1 VNFGIG
7 LSALRASQL
16 AINTISNNLA
26 NASTEGYH
34 RQESVNETRRSQR
47 IGDHLIGSG
56 VNVAEIRRHRDLVA
70 ERAVTNVTA
79 DVYRVEQSLSIESR
93 IELLLSPGE
102 GSIQNTLNGM
112 FDGFS
117 RLSANPGDVTLR
129 ESIFFE
135 ASNLAARLRETSGEL
150 LDMKNGIKQQVD
162 VEIDEL
168 NLEIKEL
175 VDIQNRIRTTTDR
188 QLPSDLLDRRDQLIN
203 QIAERVDVQRFESA
217 QDPLGVA
224 LAGNSVILGVAE
236 FRFEAVT
243 NSDGEIQI
251 QLENGDRALPIAGGR
266 VAALLEANNG
276 FIDGFSD
283 QLDQFAG
290 ELIQH
295 VDQLHAKGVGI
306 DGPFDVL
313 RGTRSVT
320 DSGQPLSRSAAFDVT
335 AGELFVTVTSE
346 SGERR
351 TTGIAIDP
359 RTDSL
364 EDVANKLSGID
375 NVQAIVDSETGKLTV
390 IAGAGFQFD
399 FTGQLE
405 TEPDLGQYSGTAI
418 PGISGHYEGSEN
430 ETLTVVAVD
439 SGDVG
444 KTAGLALQLQNASG
458 DVLDEFDVGDGYVA
472 GSDISIGEGVSISLG
487 VGSIVSGDRF
497 DVQQVADSDTSN
509 ILSALGLNNFFEG
522 VDSVSIGI
530 DQRIRNSPNA
540 FASSISGEVSDT
552 RNLESLVG
560 LRDTLVLDDETAS
573 LGSFFEDVNSQI
585 GFRVQTTIA
594 RQESLSELKF
604 QYESSRDSVSGV
616 DVNEELINLTTH
628 QKSYEAA
635 IQVVRTMEQMVDE
648 LFRIIR

>member
-1 VNFGIG
+1 MDFGIG

-26 NASTEGYH
+26 NAGTEGYH
-34 RQESVNETRRSQR
+34 RQESVNETRGSRR

-79 DVYRVEQSLSIESR
+79 DVSRVETSLSIESR

-102 GSIQNTLNGM
+102 GSIQNSLNGM

-117 RLSANPGDVTLR
+117 RLSANPGDATLR

-135 ASNLAARLRETSGEL
+135 ANNLAVRLRETSGEL
-150 LDMKNGIKQQVD
+150 LDMKNGIRQQVD
-162 VEIDEL
+162 VEVNEL
-168 NLEIKEL
+168 NLEIEEL

-203 QIAERVDVQRFESA
+203 QIAERIDVQRFESA

-224 LAGNSVILGVAE
+224 MAGNSVILGIAE

-243 NSDGEIQI
+243 NGDGEIQI
-251 QLENGDRALPIAGGR
+251 QLENGDRALPVAGGR
-266 VAALLEANNG
+266 IAALLEANNG
-276 FIDGFSD
+276 FIDGFAD
-283 QLDQFAG
+283 QLDEFSG

-313 RGTRSVT
+313 RGTRAVT
-320 DSGQPLSRSAAFDVT
+320 DTNLPLSRSAAFDVSE
-335 AGELFVTVTSE
+335 GELFVTVTSE
-346 SGERR
+346 NGDLR

-359 RTDSL
+359 NTDSL

-375 NVQAIVDSETGKLTV
+375 NVQAIVDSETGKLSV
-390 IAGAGFQFD
+390 VAAPGFKFD
-399 FTGQLE
+399 FTGRLE
-405 TEPDLGQYSGTAI
+405 TQPDLSQFSGTAS
-418 PGISGHYEGSEN
+418 PNISGNYEGREN

-444 KTAGLALQLQNASG
+444 KTAGLRLQLQNSSG

-472 GSDISIGEGVSISLG
+472 GSEIAIGKGVSISLG
-487 VGSIVSGDRF
+487 VGGITSGDRF
-497 DVQQVADSDTSN
+497 DIQQVADADTSN
-509 ILSALGLNNFFEG
+509 VLSALGLNNFFEG
-522 VDSVSIGI
+522 VDSVSIGVEE
-530 DQRIRNSPNA
+530 RIRNSPNA
-540 FASSISGEVSDT
+540 FASSISGDVSDT
-552 RNLESLVG
+552 RNLENLVG
-560 LRDTLVLDDETAS
+560 LRDALVLDDQSAS

-585 GFRVQTTIA
+585 GFRVQTTTA
-594 RQESLSELKF
+594 RQVSLSELKF

-616 DVNEELINLTTH
+616 DVNEELINLTTQ